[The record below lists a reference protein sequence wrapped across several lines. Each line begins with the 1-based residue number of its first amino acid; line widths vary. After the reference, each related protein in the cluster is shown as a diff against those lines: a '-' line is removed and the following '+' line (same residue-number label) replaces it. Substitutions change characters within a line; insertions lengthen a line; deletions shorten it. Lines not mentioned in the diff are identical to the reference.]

1 MFLVS
6 VDAGDSSLSQ
16 LTHGGSLE
24 CELSLSLSASA
35 VENVASHSLGV
46 CELSR
51 VYGGHRGE
59 EKTSDSRNSTGC

>member
-1 MFLVS
+1 MVVLLNVS
-6 VDAGDSSLSQ
+6 
-16 LTHGGSLE
+16 
-24 CELSLSLSASA
+24 SLSLSASA

-59 EKTSDSRNSTGC
+59 EKTSDSRNSDLLL